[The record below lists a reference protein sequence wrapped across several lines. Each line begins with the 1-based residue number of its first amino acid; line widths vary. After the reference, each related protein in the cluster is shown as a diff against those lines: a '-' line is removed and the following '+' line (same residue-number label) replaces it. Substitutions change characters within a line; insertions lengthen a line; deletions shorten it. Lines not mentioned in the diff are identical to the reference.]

1 MAAKTMKKVES
12 YMIVKTAI
20 GKRLV
25 YTYSIINLETGA
37 VTSNQRGDIP
47 YILDQ
52 DLLNK
57 SVEIEEYINRILNPE
72 VVE

>member
-1 MAAKTMKKVES
+1 MKMAAKTMKKVES

-57 SVEIEEYINRILNPE
+57 SWFIQVLLIQ
-72 VVE
+72 

>member
-1 MAAKTMKKVES
+1 MKMAAKTMKKVES
-12 YMIVKTAI
+12 YMI